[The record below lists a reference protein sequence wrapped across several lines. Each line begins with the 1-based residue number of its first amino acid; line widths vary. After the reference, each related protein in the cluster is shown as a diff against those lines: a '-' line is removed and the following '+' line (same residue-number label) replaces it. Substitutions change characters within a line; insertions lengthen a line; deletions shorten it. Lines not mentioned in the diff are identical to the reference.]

1 MSAVGRCLLGGLL
14 AGMALCAG
22 ADPQSAPSTSI
33 SVEGRSFSVTPST
46 PAVVIMANE
55 VAPFL
60 DRTSWRLLT
69 MDGKAITSLGAGQE
83 PWLFLDDGRM
93 NGFSGCNRLAGTYR
107 TKKETL
113 IFLKVG
119 GSTSVCVPVREQ
131 EQRFFKVLQNTRRW
145 QVDEK
150 PPFHLQLRD
159 KSGAPLAEFEPVKG
173 NPLR

>member
-1 MSAVGRCLLGGLL
+1 MSVVRRCSLGVILV
-14 AGMALCAG
+14 GMAWCSWAE
-22 ADPQSAPSTSI
+22 PVTTPSPSF
-33 SVEGRSFSVTPST
+33 SVEGRSFSITPST

-60 DRTSWRLLT
+60 DRTSWRLVTLGGT
-69 MDGKAITSLGAGQE
+69 AITSLGTGQE
-83 PWLFLDDGRM
+83 PWLFLDEGRM

-113 IFLKVG
+113 VFLKVG
-119 GSTSVCVPVREQ
+119 GSTSVCVPVRDQ

-159 KSGAPLAEFEPVKG
+159 KSGTPLAEFEPVKG